1 MKAPPVELIPYEV
14 DAQRFN
20 SGIWGSSCYYRDG
33 EDIRGCL
40 WVRLGFWVEE
50 CSCVEAGVA
59 SFPSRA
65 RGGHCCEMRELHNSI
80 SNFETMPHNWDVI
93 NLKGT
98 GALRNVVE
106 IFDQ

>member
-1 MKAPPVELIPYEV
+1 MGEIRVLGGGMLL
-14 DAQRFN
+14 RR
-20 SGIWGSSCYYRDG
+20 SWSCQ
-33 EDIRGCL
+33 L
-40 WVRLGFWVEE
+40 PQQKRLQ
-50 CSCVEAGVA
+50 A
-59 SFPSRA
+59 SALQEA
-65 RGGHCCEMRELHNSI
+65 RGGHCCEMREIHNSI